1 MFFSGRQILDLV
13 LIANECLDRKLKS
26 RILGVTCKLDI
37 GKAYDHVNW
46 DSLFNLL
53 SKMGFGERRR
63 RWVKACVT
71 TVHFLVLVNGSP
83 VGFFGS
89 TQSLRQGDPLSP
101 LFFHLNIEVLRRI
114 LKKNEESGLI
124 HGFQVRL
131 NNSNGV
137 CISHLFANDTILFC
151 DASREQLFYIRM
163 TLICFQEIIG

>member
-1 MFFSGRQILDLV
+1 
-13 LIANECLDRKLKS
+13 
-26 RILGVTCKLDI
+26 
-37 GKAYDHVNW
+37 
-46 DSLFNLL
+46 
-53 SKMGFGERRR
+53 MGFGERRR

-101 LFFHLNIEVLRRI
+101 LFSHLNIEVLHRI
-114 LKKNEESGLI
+114 LKKTEESGLI

-151 DASREQLFYIRM
+151 DTSREQLFYIEM